1 MRSRERGLDF
11 GNFPKKRGTRGHLL
25 KQPESCAEAEP
36 VPHLRARAGAG
47 GEPPRTTAMTS
58 DPNSR
63 RNPRQS
69 PTSDV
74 CLLLRAHAES
84 RWLSNEFAP
93 VLREVE
99 RRESISDR
107 QMGTALA
114 YLEVRWIEAGARA
127 RETESARVELDALGS
142 TDVAL
147 VEKAHR
153 YHAAVR
159 RLRDA
164 IEPRV
169 CRLLAVPDERPRPER
184 ARRPV
189 RRPLNDRPA
198 HP

>member
-1 MRSRERGLDF
+1 MA
-11 GNFPKKRGTRGHLL
+11 P
-25 KQPESCAEAEP
+25 
-36 VPHLRARAGAG
+36 
-47 GEPPRTTAMTS
+47 

-69 PTSDV
+69 PASDV

-84 RWLSNEFAP
+84 RWLSNEFVP

-114 YLEVRWIEAGARA
+114 YLEVMWLEACSRA

-142 TDVAL
+142 AEEAL

-159 RLRDA
+159 RLRST

-169 CRLLAVPDERPRPER
+169 CRLLAVPEELPRYGDRPTRITRRPRR
-184 ARRPV
+184 Q
-189 RRPLNDRPA
+189 LKDRPA
-198 HP
+198 SP